1 MVWRSK
7 WVQFPLVVS
16 LIASLG
22 GLLFGYNTSVIAG
35 ALLFLVNDLGLTTF
49 QEELV
54 VSTLLI
60 GALLGAL
67 CSGFLADAMGRKKTL
82 FATAF
87 LFFIGTFCLTTAV
100 NFDELLLGRFLSG
113 FGIGL
118 ASVAVPLYIAE
129 IAPCENRGVYVS
141 LNQLMITVGVLIAYV
156 VCYLYAERQEWRE
169 MFGFGFAPLVVQVIG
184 LFFIPETPAWLLSHK
199 RVEEAEKVLH
209 RLKSADPSQR
219 LVELEKK
226 EDTPDD
232 QRWSALFKPSVRRAF
247 LIGIGM
253 SVFQQITGINAVI
266 YYAPRIFQLAG
277 YQEAQMATFVT
288 MLLGAVNV
296 GMTLVALWLIDRL
309 GRRPLLII
317 GLIGMS
323 LSLALLGYSFSGE
336 TGEAGALAVIAL
348 MSYISFFAISLGP
361 VAWLIISEIYP
372 LGIRGRAMG
381 AATFAN
387 WACNYFV
394 SLTFLSLVAEFGAG
408 PTFWLYML
416 ISLVGLWFVL
426 KMVPET
432 KGKTFEEIQHFWKKT

>member
-1 MVWRSK
+1 MVLQSK
-7 WVQFPLVVS
+7 LVRFPLIIS

-35 ALLFLVNDLGLTTF
+35 AMLFLVNDLGLTTF

-60 GALLGAL
+60 GALLGAF
-67 CSGFLADAMGRKKTL
+67 CSGFLADSFGRKKTL
-82 FATAF
+82 FATAL

-129 IAPCENRGVYVS
+129 MAPCESRGVYVS
-141 LNQLMITVGVLIAYV
+141 LNQLMITFGVLIAYL

-169 MFGFGFAPLVVQVIG
+169 MFAFGFIPLSIQFIG
-184 LFFIPETPAWLLSHK
+184 LFFIPETPAWLISHK
-199 RVEEAEKVLH
+199 QVEEAEKVLH
-209 RLKSADPSQR
+209 RLKDADENQH
-219 LVELEKK
+219 LVEKEKK
-226 EDTPDD
+226 EDAPDD
-232 QRWSALFKPSVRRAF
+232 QRWSALFKPSIRKAF
-247 LIGIGM
+247 FIGIGM

-317 GLIGMS
+317 GLLGMS
-323 LSLALLGYSFSGE
+323 FSLAVLGYSFSGE
-336 TGEAGALAVIAL
+336 AGQAGVLAVIAL

-387 WACNYFV
+387 WACNYIV
-394 SLTFLSLVAEFGAG
+394 SLTFLSLVSVIGASQ
-408 PTFWLYML
+408 TFWLYML
-416 ISLVGLWFVL
+416 ISLIGLWFVW

-432 KGKTFEEIQHFWKKT
+432 KSKTFEEIQHFWKKS

>member
-1 MVWRSK
+1 MVFQSK
-7 WVQFPLVVS
+7 LVRFPLMIS

-22 GLLFGYNTSVIAG
+22 GFLFGYNTSVIAG
-35 ALLFLVNDLGLTTF
+35 AMLFLVNDLGLTIF

-67 CSGFLADAMGRKKTL
+67 CSGFLADSFGRKKTL
-82 FATAF
+82 FATAL

-129 IAPCENRGVYVS
+129 MAPCEKRGVYVS
-141 LNQLMITVGVLIAYV
+141 LNQLMITVGVLVAYV

-169 MFGFGFAPLVVQVIG
+169 MFGFGFVPLLIQFVG
-184 LFFIPETPAWLLSHK
+184 LFFIPETPAWLISHK
-199 RVEEAEKVLH
+199 HPKEAEMVLH
-209 RLKSADPSQR
+209 QLRDAHLSEN
-219 LVELEKK
+219 LVEAERK
-226 EDTPDD
+226 EDAPKD
-232 QRWSALFKPSVRRAF
+232 QRWGALFEPKIRKAF
-247 LIGIGM
+247 LIGVGM

-296 GMTLVALWLIDRL
+296 GMTLVALWLIDKL

-323 LSLALLGYSFSGE
+323 MSLALLGLSFSGSE
-336 TGEAGALAVIAL
+336 QAGVVAVFAL

-394 SLTFLSLVAEFGAG
+394 SLTFLSLVTSIGAG
-408 PTFWLYML
+408 LTFWLYML
-416 ISLVGLWFVL
+416 ISLIGLWFVW

-432 KGKTFEEIQHFWKKT
+432 KGKTFEEIQHFWKRS